1 MSNNKKWNENKDNY
15 LLKIGKFPTC
25 TSEFYYVPQPTLCN
39 VLRNPALVA
48 SQIISVIIY
57 GLFTGSIF
65 NNLETTVDP
74 GVYNRFRAL
83 FFIIS
88 CQVFGAMNVLE
99 PLTKE
104 RALFIHVKIFILN
117 IMKIIYVSLIDIYM
131 YPSLRYKCGP

>member
-1 MSNNKKWNENKDNY
+1 
-15 LLKIGKFPTC
+15 
-25 TSEFYYVPQPTLCN
+25 
-39 VLRNPALVA
+39 
-48 SQIISVIIY
+48 
-57 GLFTGSIF
+57 
-65 NNLETTVDP
+65 VDP